1 MGFSISIGTG
11 ILMSLGLYIFG
22 EALVG
27 VFAGS
32 GGEAA
37 KATLSRSLSY
47 VRIRGAGSVPT
58 LIMMVA
64 QAACIGA
71 KDAESPLIAIC
82 VVSVFNCFLGT
93 HPALLIR
100 RSRTRLG
107 WNGPLHAATDMQI
120 EANCT
125 CVRAFTDG
133 NAQPF
138 NYITRTQTGCLWG
151 LFGPALPA
159 QHGQRA
165 SHRRLV
171 LCICTSA

>member
-1 MGFSISIGTG
+1 MTFVLQSEQVAARRQVAVGFSISIGTG

-82 VVSVFNCFLGT
+82 IVSVFNCFLGT

-107 WNGPLHAATDMQI
+107 WNGPLHAQ
-120 EANCT
+120 T
-125 CVRAFTDG
+125 CKLKPTARVR
-133 NAQPF
+133 
-138 NYITRTQTGCLWG
+138 
-151 LFGPALPA
+151 
-159 QHGQRA
+159 
-165 SHRRLV
+165 V
-171 LCICTSA
+171 LSLTAMRNLSMI

>member
-93 HPALLIR
+93 HPALLVR
-100 RSRTRLG
+100 EAEHDLDGMARCTHRL
-107 WNGPLHAATDMQI
+107 
-120 EANCT
+120 
-125 CVRAFTDG
+125 
-133 NAQPF
+133 
-138 NYITRTQTGCLWG
+138 
-151 LFGPALPA
+151 
-159 QHGQRA
+159 
-165 SHRRLV
+165 
-171 LCICTSA
+171 